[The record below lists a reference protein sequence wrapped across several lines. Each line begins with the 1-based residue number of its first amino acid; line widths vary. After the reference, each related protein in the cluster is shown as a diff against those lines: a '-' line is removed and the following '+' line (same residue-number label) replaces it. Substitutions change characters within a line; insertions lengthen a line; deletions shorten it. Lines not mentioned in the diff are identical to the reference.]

1 VTAEKI
7 TQGNVIELWA
17 SKYESVTLWLNRLQQ
32 KALNA
37 FSLYRFCVWA
47 KKSPDELLAEKARD
61 PSANTIEKLLDKFC
75 NTPDPQFTNS
85 FRYQASIAVKSYFRW
100 NYHDL
105 AKAAGQV
112 VLEKKKAYNKL
123 SKDGLR
129 RIWNWTR
136 NPRDRALIPFVTS
149 TAIAKET
156 LSNLTWGLLEDGWEA
171 KEFPAIEIPSE
182 LLKGHGKG
190 RYKGVRQI
198 TFLTNEARQALSD
211 YRDWIEK
218 RLGRKVNSDDK
229 IWRDTR
235 TPYPPLEYGSFASL
249 ILRIS
254 KESGVPFTWHDGRRW
269 LTTALEQVG
278 LSPNWARVL
287 RGRKVSGSE
296 SPYSRPNIEAL
307 RAKFA
312 EAAPLLEFTSEASTV
327 SKEVEQRLKALED
340 FKRTLTPEQI
350 EAGKRAGYLLRKGPE
365 EKDDEKA
372 DDCPDGEHCE
382 NFAEIK
388 ESELLERLRAGWT
401 IVKELSDGSVI
412 VKR

>member
-1 VTAEKI
+1 MTAEKI
-7 TQGNVIELWA
+7 TQGNVLELWA
-17 SKYESVTLWLNRLQQ
+17 SKYESVTLWLNHLQQ

-37 FSLYRFCVWA
+37 FSLYRFCIWA
-47 KKSPDELLAEKARD
+47 QKSPDDLLAEKTQD
-61 PSANTIEKLLDKFC
+61 PSANSVEKLLDKFC
-75 NTPDPQFTNS
+75 NTPDPHFTNS

-112 VLEKKKAYNKL
+112 TLEKKKAYNKL

-156 LSNLTWGLLEDGWEA
+156 LSNLTWGLLEDGWET

-182 LLKGHGKG
+182 LLKGHGIG
-190 RYKGVRQI
+190 RYRGVKQV
-198 TFLTNEARQALSD
+198 TFLTNEARRALSD
-211 YRDWIEK
+211 YKDWIEK
-218 RLGRKVNSDDK
+218 RLGRKVNPDDK

-235 TPYPPLEYGSFASL
+235 TPYPPLEYSAFASL

-278 LSPNWARVL
+278 LSPNWNRVL

-296 SPYSRPNIEAL
+296 SPYSRPAIEAL

-312 EAAPLLEFTSEASTV
+312 EAAPLLEFITESRPEV
-327 SKEVEQRLKALED
+327 PKEVLDRIQKLEAERQQIRDVYKMRTAKQAEHAAKKAQ
-340 FKRTLTPEQI
+340 KC
-350 EAGKRAGYLLRKGPE
+350 K
-365 EKDDEKA
+365 
-372 DDCPDGEHCE
+372 DGEHCE

-388 ESELLERLRAGWT
+388 ESELLDHLRAGWT
-401 IVKELSDGSVI
+401 IVKELSDGSLI
-412 VKR
+412 VKRIQ